1 MKEDVCHEERKAAL
15 QGYIGFRRQVW
26 ENPNHH
32 KRPEMARATCR
43 EDAPKQFEVVSENGP
58 RIFGNDRESLRRT
71 TKTAKRYLAGTESGW
86 TATNTRGCSVTDVRN
101 FGATE
106 MTIEYF
112 DYAPNGVLAAKGDT
126 R

>member
-32 KRPEMARATCR
+32 KRPEMVRATCR
-43 EDAPKQFEVVSENGP
+43 EDGSKQFEVVSENGP

-71 TKTAKRYLAGTESGW
+71 TKAAKKYLARDRIRVDGDEYARVFGG
-86 TATNTRGCSVTDVRN
+86 RCPHLRRHRN
-101 FGATE
+101 
-106 MTIEYF
+106 
-112 DYAPNGVLAAKGDT
+112 DH
-126 R
+126 